1 MYKKHIV
8 CVLTACLFL
17 SSACKEIRKS
27 GKAVSVPVKVWEVT
41 ADTAGDIRSY
51 VGMVE
56 ADKSVALSFESGGC
70 IQRICVRDGQKVRK
84 GELLAELDNRNAL
97 NAYNAAKVTLEQAED
112 GFRRAESIYKK
123 GSLPEVKWVEIQ
135 TQLNQARSVA
145 DICKKNLENCKL
157 YAPQNGTIG
166 NRSVEAG
173 MNVMPFQPVMQL
185 LDLSTITVKVSIPEN
200 EIAAISAGQQAD
212 IRINAL
218 DTVFEG
224 SVSEIGVVADPLSHA
239 YPVCLRIRKPDSRL
253 LPGMVGRVSIRLSS
267 GNTRSLE
274 VPMQAVQISN
284 DGRPFVWTYADGK
297 ARKVFVETG
306 GFTETG
312 MRITGGLQQGDLVI
326 TEGSQKICENTLL
339 QIL

>member
-1 MYKKHIV
+1 MYKRLVI
-8 CVLTACLFL
+8 CMLTSCFFL
-17 SSACKEIRKS
+17 LNACKEIRKS
-27 GKAVSVPVKVWEVT
+27 DQAVSVPVKVWEVKT
-41 ADTAGDIRSY
+41 DSAGAVRSY
-51 VGMVE
+51 VGLVE

-70 IQRICVRDGQKVRK
+70 IQRLCVREGQRVHK
-84 GELLAELDNRNAL
+84 GELLAELDNRNAQ

-145 DICKKNLENCKL
+145 DICKKSLENCSL

-166 NRSVEAG
+166 HLSAEAG
-173 MNVMPFQPVMQL
+173 MNVMPFQTVMQL
-185 LDLSTITVKVSIPEN
+185 LDMTTITIKANVPEN
-200 EIAAISAGQQAD
+200 EIAAISIGQKAD

-239 YPVCLRIRKPDSRL
+239 YPVCLRIQKPDRRL
-253 LPGMVGRVSIRLSS
+253 LPGMVGRVSIRCA
-267 GNTRSLE
+267 GNGAQALE
-274 VPMQAVQISN
+274 IPLNAIQISN
-284 DGRPFVWTYADGK
+284 NGQSFVWICVNGK
-297 ARKVFVETG
+297 AQKVYVKTD

-312 MRITGGLQQGDLVI
+312 VRIISGLHQGDLVI
-326 TEGSQKICENTLL
+326 TEGSRKICEHTKLH
-339 QIL
+339 IL